1 LDLGGEVMRDLDYPR
16 YYCNWHDGS
25 EDDFNNEVK
34 IHTSSL
40 KPLLPE
46 SKSASILE
54 IGCGMGFAIAAIKSL
69 GYLDVEGMDADK
81 GQISASK
88 ARGLPIEHIPIS
100 QTRKYLEAREGT
112 KDFIFAFDVLEHV
125 PMSEQVEFLD
135 LVFGALKPG
144 GRFACRV
151 PNCNSGVASRMRYA
165 DWTHHCSFAETSL
178 DFLLFNCG
186 FNDITITEATPNH
199 VPRYPFLLRPVVI
212 KWLLRAYFRAH
223 RRLELASEYGWTEA
237 KNLPLSPNIMA
248 MAKKPL

>member
-1 LDLGGEVMRDLDYPR
+1 MRDLDYTR

-88 ARGLPIEHIPIS
+88 ALSLIHI
-100 QTRKYLEAREGT
+100 
-112 KDFIFAFDVLEHV
+112 
-125 PMSEQVEFLD
+125 
-135 LVFGALKPG
+135 
-144 GRFACRV
+144 
-151 PNCNSGVASRMRYA
+151 
-165 DWTHHCSFAETSL
+165 
-178 DFLLFNCG
+178 
-186 FNDITITEATPNH
+186 
-199 VPRYPFLLRPVVI
+199 
-212 KWLLRAYFRAH
+212 
-223 RRLELASEYGWTEA
+223 
-237 KNLPLSPNIMA
+237 
-248 MAKKPL
+248 